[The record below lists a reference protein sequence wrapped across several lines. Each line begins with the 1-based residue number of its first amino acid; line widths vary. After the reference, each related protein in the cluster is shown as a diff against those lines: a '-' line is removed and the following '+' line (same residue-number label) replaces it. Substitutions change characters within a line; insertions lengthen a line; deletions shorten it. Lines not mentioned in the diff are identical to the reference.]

1 MRAVDLI
8 LKKRQGKELTEREI
22 DFLIQGYTKGDIPDY
37 QMSAFAMAVFFQ
49 GMTSQETAYLTNS
62 IINSGETIDLNE
74 IEGIKVDKHSTGGVG
89 DTTTLVLGPLVAACG
104 APVAKMSG
112 RGLGHTGGTLDKLE
126 SIPGFRIDL
135 TKEEFIEKVNKT
147 KVAVMGQTAKLAP
160 ADGKLYS
167 LRDVTATVDSIP
179 LIASSIMSKKLAA
192 GADGIVLDV
201 KTGDGAFMKTLDDSF
216 SLAKEMVSIGSHLG
230 RETVA
235 FITDM
240 NQPLGNA
247 IGNSLEVIEAIE
259 TLKGRGPKDL
269 LDLCI
274 ELAAQML
281 LIAKICENEEEA
293 KKLLNEVIANG
304 KALEKFREFISS
316 QGGDPRVIDD
326 YSLLPLA
333 KEQIEVKSPTSGYVQ
348 KINAEGLGTLA
359 MILGAGRAKKEDKI
373 DYGVGLI
380 INKKVGDFVEQGEVI
395 ATMYVNDRVK
405 GEQLVGEVLNKIVIS
420 QEKTQPIPLIYGI
433 VTEEGIRKF

>member
-1 MRAVDLI
+1 MRAVDII
-8 LKKRQGKELTEREI
+8 LKKRQGKELTEGEI

-62 IINSGETIDLNE
+62 IINSGETIDLKG

-147 KVAVMGQTAKLAP
+147 KIAVMGQTAKLAP

-201 KTGDGAFMKTLDDSF
+201 KTGDGAFMKTLEGSF
-216 SLAKEMVSIGSHLG
+216 ALAQEMVNIGEHLG

-259 TLKGRGPKDL
+259 TLKGKGPQDL

-274 ELAAQML
+274 ELATQML
-281 LIAKICENEEEA
+281 LIAKVCKNELEA
-293 KKLLNEVIANG
+293 KELLNEVIANG
-304 KALEKFREFISS
+304 KALEKFREFIIS
-316 QGGDPRVIDD
+316 QDGDPRVIDD
-326 YSLLPLA
+326 YTLLPLA
-333 KEQIEVKSPTSGYVQ
+333 KEQIEVKSTTSGYIG
-348 KINAEGLGTLA
+348 KIDAEGLGTLA
-359 MILGAGRAKKEDKI
+359 MVLGAGRAKKEDKI
-373 DYGVGLI
+373 DYGVGLV
-380 INKKVGDFVEQGEVI
+380 INKKVGDYVEQGEII
-395 ATMYVNDRVK
+395 ATMYVNDKEK
-405 GEQLVGEVLNKIVIS
+405 GEKLVGEVLNKFTIS

-433 VTEEGIRKF
+433 VTKDGIKKF

>member
-1 MRAVDLI
+1 MRAVDII
-8 LKKRQGKELTEREI
+8 LKKRQGKELTEGEI

-62 IINSGETIDLNE
+62 IINSGETIDLKG

-201 KTGDGAFMKTLDDSF
+201 KTGDGAFMKTLEGSF
-216 SLAKEMVSIGSHLG
+216 ALAQEMVNIGEHLG

-259 TLKGRGPKDL
+259 TLKGKGPQDL

-281 LIAKICENEEEA
+281 LIAKVCKNELEA
-293 KKLLNEVIANG
+293 KELLNEVIANG
-304 KALEKFREFISS
+304 KALEKFREFIIS

-326 YSLLPLA
+326 YTLLPLA
-333 KEQIEVKSPTSGYVQ
+333 KEQIEVKSTTAGYIG
-348 KINAEGLGTLA
+348 KIDAEGLGTLA
-359 MILGAGRAKKEDKI
+359 MVLGAGRAKKEDKI
-373 DYGVGLI
+373 DYGVGLV
-380 INKKVGDFVEQGEVI
+380 INKKVGDYVEQGEII
-395 ATMYVNDRVK
+395 ATMYVNDKEK
-405 GEQLVGEVLNKIVIS
+405 GEKLVGEVLNKFTIS
-420 QEKTQPIPLIYGI
+420 QEKTETIPLIYGI
-433 VTEEGIRKF
+433 VTKDGIKKF